1 MKLTITI
8 EMDND
13 AYTVDPES
21 PESPGANGE
30 EVSRQLFELA
40 RKINDYI
47 LYVGDVFI
55 VADING
61 NYTLNARVDD

>member
-1 MKLTITI
+1 MDS
-8 EMDND
+8 DND
-13 AYTVDPES
+13 AYTVDPKS
-21 PESPGANGE
+21 TESPGANGE

-47 LYVGDVFI
+47 LYVGDVFS

-61 NYTLNARVDD
+61 NYKLNARVID

>member
-13 AYTVDPES
+13 AYTVDQES

-40 RKINDYI
+40 RKIDDYI
-47 LYVGDVFI
+47 LFAGDVFS

>member
-1 MKLTITI
+1 MKLVMII

-13 AYTVDPES
+13 AYTVDPEAPDS
-21 PESPGANGE
+21 EAKSGE

-40 RKINDYI
+40 RKIDDCI
-47 LYVGDVFI
+47 LFAGDVFS

-61 NYTLNARVDD
+61 NYTLKAIVED